1 MIGYVGVDEQVDKDF
16 YRALRRA
23 SLHRFRNRV
32 LRRSAHGQLLSFE
45 EAKGALKQWTRS
57 TGG

>member
-23 SLHRFRNRV
+23 SLHRWRDRV
-32 LRRSAHGQLLSFE
+32 LRPKVTCALSKRLRE
-45 EAKGALKQWTRS
+45 H
-57 TGG
+57 